1 MYSIRLLTC
10 SVFCLLS
17 LAAFAKNPFSITEKQ
32 VFTMTKDS
40 LIASTTGKHYGNH
53 FFVPDSP
60 INNPEDLGLISD
72 SILCYVKLE
81 DGMEGVWRGRA
92 ILDTKAPGELRAR
105 LFAKGFKVVRDFSV
119 IGKLVVQAPHSTCD
133 ENRDALV
140 SFVSGN
146 EMESFELDLI
156 RGQIS
161 YQ

>member
-1 MYSIRLLTC
+1 MSLLKLNLFLN
-10 SVFCLLS
+10 VILLS
-17 LAAFAKNPFSITEKQ
+17 QAAIAADPFFISDKQ
-32 VFTMTKDS
+32 V
-40 LIASTTGKHYGNH
+40 LSTNGKILSVSIKGRLYGDR

-60 INNPEDLGLISD
+60 INNPEDFGLISD

-81 DGMEGVWRGRA
+81 GGMEGVWRGRA

-105 LFAKGFKVVRDFSV
+105 LLAKGFEVVRDFSV

-140 SFVSGN
+140 AFVSGN